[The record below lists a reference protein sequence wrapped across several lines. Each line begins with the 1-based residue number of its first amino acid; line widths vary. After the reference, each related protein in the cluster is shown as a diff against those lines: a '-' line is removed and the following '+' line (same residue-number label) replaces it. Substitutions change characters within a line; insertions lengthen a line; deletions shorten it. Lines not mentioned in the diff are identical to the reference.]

1 MSFLTSPHAR
11 RRLAAAFVAFAL
23 SLAGCGFGNASPT
36 PTPTPTATHTPT
48 ATATATPT
56 PTQTPTPLPPP
67 PTATPTVPPRPAG
80 PRAQVIRRGD
90 PGRNVVALTFD
101 AGADTGYAAQIL
113 DTLRDKG
120 VAASFGMTGQW
131 AERNPDLLRRMAE
144 EGHAFINH
152 SYDHASFT
160 GLSTGRAPLTQE
172 QRWAELD
179 STEQIVANLTGGTTK
194 PYFRPPFGDYDDSVN
209 YDVFARGYA
218 YSVLWSVDSEG
229 WRGRS
234 ADEIVQICLSQAQ
247 PGAIYILHVGSASQD
262 AAALP
267 RIIDG
272 LRAQGYEFVTIRELA
287 PP

>member
-1 MSFLTSPHAR
+1 M
-11 RRLAAAFVAFAL
+11 
-23 SLAGCGFGNASPT
+23 
-36 PTPTPTATHTPT
+36 
-48 ATATATPT
+48 
-56 PTQTPTPLPPP
+56 
-67 PTATPTVPPRPAG
+67 PTVPPRPPG

-90 PGRNVVALTFD
+90 PGRNVIALTFD
-101 AGADTGYAAQIL
+101 AGSDTGYAAQIL
-113 DTLRDKG
+113 DTLQDKG

-160 GLSTGRAPLTQE
+160 GLSTGSPPLTQE

-179 STEQIVANLTGGTTK
+179 RTEQIVADLTGASTK
-194 PYFRPPFGDYDDSVN
+194 PFFRPPFGDYDDSVN
-209 YDVFARGYA
+209 YDVYARGYP
-218 YSVLWSVDSEG
+218 YTVMWSVDSEG

-234 ADEIVQICLSQAQ
+234 ADEIVQICLSQAHA
-247 PGAIYILHVGSASQD
+247 GAIYILHVGSASQD

-272 LRAQGYEFVTIRELA
+272 LRAQGYDLVTIRELA